1 MEHRENQ
8 DRFPALTVVPF
19 VAAHSA
25 VVAVVG
31 GGVEEPAGELVQFG
45 DESGVVA
52 GAAASVGLDEEESSQ
67 WVQGAKEIVEPV
79 RDCASADFP
88 GAVKAG
94 DAGAV
99 AIGAEAV
106 HGGAGSA
113 AGVGDEARPA
123 AAHELQQL
131 LRHHG

>member
-1 MEHRENQ
+1 MEHRENR

-25 VVAVVG
+25 VVAVVV

-88 GAVKAG
+88 GALKAA
-94 DAGAV
+94 DA
-99 AIGAEAV
+99 GAEAV

>member
-25 VVAVVG
+25 VVV

-88 GAVKAG
+88 GALKAG

-99 AIGAEAV
+99 ANGAEAV